1 MDTKRK
7 KKMKLALVVNDKKD
21 DAVKCAARIAN
32 MFFDEGVYVGMNRMN
47 LKTMEESFPALGEK
61 IQCFE
66 NHSLL
71 ASWCDF
77 AVTVGGDGTII
88 HMAKHAA
95 LAGKP
100 IVGVNVGRVGFAA
113 ELETYEISEL
123 KKILVPDYA
132 IEERMLLE
140 ICVQKG
146 DEEKSFIA
154 VNDGV
159 ISREGLSRIIDME
172 VFLNGENFCRY
183 RGDGVL
189 FSTPTGSTAY
199 SLSAGGPIVDPK
211 MSCIIMTPLCPYS
224 LFSRSVVLSDMAEL
238 SIKVHCPDNS
248 TGFLTIDG
256 QESEEILDDD
266 IITVRSSK
274 VRLSMIHLKDK
285 NFYRLLKE
293 KLPRSE

>member
-1 MDTKRK
+1 
-7 KKMKLALVVNDKKD
+7 MKLALVVNDKKTE
-21 DAVKCAARIAN
+21 AVKFAARIIK
-32 MFFDEGVYVGMNRMN
+32 MFFDEDVFIGMNRSN
-47 LKTMEESFPALGEK
+47 INTLHEFFPSINGNIE
-61 IQCFE
+61 CFE
-66 NHSLL
+66 NHSVL
-71 ASWCDF
+71 AQWCDF

-113 ELETYEISEL
+113 ELEPYEISEL
-123 KKILVPDYA
+123 KKIITSDFST
-132 IEERMLLE
+132 EKRMLLE
-140 ICVQKG
+140 VCVKKR
-146 DEEKSFIA
+146 EAVKTYIA
-154 VNDGV
+154 VNDAV
-159 ISREGLSRIIDME
+159 VSREGLSRIIDME
-172 VFLNGENFCRY
+172 VSLNNENFCCY

-224 LFSRSVVLSDMAEL
+224 LFSRSVVLSDKAEL
-238 SIKVHCPDNS
+238 SLKVHSPDNS
-248 TGFLTIDG
+248 KGFLTIDG
-256 QESEEILDDD
+256 QESEEILDED
-266 IITVRSSK
+266 IITVRCSE
-274 VRLSMIHLKDK
+274 VCLSMIHLKDK

>member
-1 MDTKRK
+1 
-7 KKMKLALVVNDKKD
+7 MKLALVVNDKKTE
-21 DAVKCAARIAN
+21 AVKFAARIIK
-32 MFFDEGVYVGMNRMN
+32 MFFDEDVFIGMNRSN
-47 LKTMEESFPALGEK
+47 INTLHEFFPSINGNIE
-61 IQCFE
+61 CFE
-66 NHSLL
+66 NHSVL
-71 ASWCDF
+71 AQWCDF

-113 ELETYEISEL
+113 ELEPYEISEL
-123 KKILVPDYA
+123 KKIITSDFST
-132 IEERMLLE
+132 ERRMLLE
-140 ICVQKG
+140 VCVKKR
-146 DEEKSFIA
+146 EAVKTYIA
-154 VNDGV
+154 VNDAV
-159 ISREGLSRIIDME
+159 VSREGLSRIIDME
-172 VFLNGENFCRY
+172 VSLNNENFCCY

-224 LFSRSVVLSDMAEL
+224 LFSRSVVLSDKAEL
-238 SIKVHCPDNS
+238 SLKVHSPDNS
-248 TGFLTIDG
+248 KGFLTIDG
-256 QESEEILDDD
+256 QESEEILDED
-266 IITVRSSK
+266 IITVRCSE
-274 VRLSMIHLKDK
+274 VCLSMIHLKDK

>member
-1 MDTKRK
+1 
-7 KKMKLALVVNDKKD
+7 MKLALVVNDKKTEP
-21 DAVKCAARIAN
+21 VKCAARIIK
-32 MFFDEGVYVGMNRMN
+32 MFFDEDVFIGMNRSN
-47 LKTMEESFPALGEK
+47 INTLHEFFPSINGNIE
-61 IQCFE
+61 CFE
-66 NHSLL
+66 NHSVL
-71 ASWCDF
+71 AQWCDF

-113 ELETYEISEL
+113 ELEPYEISEL
-123 KKILVPDYA
+123 KKIITSDFST
-132 IEERMLLE
+132 EKRMLLE
-140 ICVQKG
+140 VCVKKR
-146 DEEKSFIA
+146 EAVKTYIA
-154 VNDGV
+154 VNDAV
-159 ISREGLSRIIDME
+159 VSREGLSRIIDME
-172 VFLNGENFCRY
+172 VSLNNENFCCY

-224 LFSRSVVLSDMAEL
+224 LFSRSVVLSDKAEL
-238 SIKVHCPDNS
+238 SLKVHSPDNS
-248 TGFLTIDG
+248 KGFLTIDG
-256 QESEEILDDD
+256 QESEEILDED
-266 IITVRSSK
+266 IITVRCSE
-274 VRLSMIHLKDK
+274 VCLSMIHLKDK

>member
-1 MDTKRK
+1 
-7 KKMKLALVVNDKKD
+7 MKLALVVNDKKTE
-21 DAVKCAARIAN
+21 AVKCAARIIK
-32 MFFDEGVYVGMNRMN
+32 MFSEEGVLVGMNRLNM
-47 LKTMEESFPALGEK
+47 TAMEKDTEGVTDGVF
-61 IQCFE
+61 CFE
-66 NHSLL
+66 NHRLL
-71 ASWCDF
+71 AEWCDF

-113 ELETYEISEL
+113 ELEPYEISEL
-123 KKILVPDYA
+123 KKIILSDYNT
-132 IEERMLLE
+132 EKRMLLE
-140 ICVQKG
+140 ISVKKG
-146 DEEKSFIA
+146 GEESAEKKYIA
-154 VNDGV
+154 VNDAV
-159 ISREGLSRIIDME
+159 VTREGLSRIVDME
-172 VFLNGENFCRY
+172 VFLNGESFCRY

-224 LFSRSVVLSDMAEL
+224 LFSRSVVLSDQARL
-238 SIKVHCPDNS
+238 SLKVHSPDNS

-266 IITVRSSK
+266 VITVRCSEVS
-274 VRLSMIHLKDK
+274 LSMIHLKDK

>member
-1 MDTKRK
+1 
-7 KKMKLALVVNDKKD
+7 MKLALVVNDKRTE
-21 DAVKCAARIAN
+21 AVKCAARIIK
-32 MFFDEGVYVGMNRMN
+32 MFSEDDVSIGMNYSN
-47 LKTMEESFPALGEK
+47 LKTMETSDPEAAKNVLR
-61 IQCFE
+61 FE
-66 NHSLL
+66 NHSAL
-71 ASWCDF
+71 AKWCDV

-88 HMAKHAA
+88 HMAKHVA
-95 LAGKP
+95 LSGKP

-113 ELETYEISEL
+113 ELEPYEISEL
-123 KKILVPDYA
+123 KKIIVSDYNT
-132 IEERMLLE
+132 EKRMLLE
-140 ICVQKG
+140 VCVKKG
-146 DEEKSFIA
+146 DTEKTFIA
-154 VNDGV
+154 VNDAV

-172 VFLNGENFCRY
+172 VSLNEESFCRY

-224 LFSRSVVLSDMAEL
+224 LFSRSVVLSDRAQL
-238 SIKVHCPDNS
+238 TVKVHSPDNS

-266 IITVRSSK
+266 VITVRCSK
-274 VRLSMIHLKDK
+274 VYLSMIHLKDK

>member
-1 MDTKRK
+1 
-7 KKMKLALVVNDKKD
+7 MKLALVVNDKRTE
-21 DAVKCAARIAN
+21 AVKCAARIIK
-32 MFFDEGVYVGMNRMN
+32 MFSEDDVSIGMNYSN
-47 LKTMEESFPALGEK
+47 LKTMETSDPEAAKNVLR
-61 IQCFE
+61 FE
-66 NHSLL
+66 NHSAL
-71 ASWCDF
+71 AKWCDV

-88 HMAKHAA
+88 HMAKHVA
-95 LAGKP
+95 LSGKP

-113 ELETYEISEL
+113 ELEPYEISEL
-123 KKILVPDYA
+123 KKIIVSDYNT
-132 IEERMLLE
+132 EKRMLLE
-140 ICVQKG
+140 VCVKKG
-146 DEEKSFIA
+146 DTEKTFIA
-154 VNDGV
+154 VNDAV

-172 VFLNGENFCRY
+172 VSLNEESFCRY

-211 MSCIIMTPLCPYS
+211 MNCIIMTPLCPYS
-224 LFSRSVVLSDMAEL
+224 LFSRSVVLSDRAQL
-238 SIKVHCPDNS
+238 TVKVHSPDNS

-266 IITVRSSK
+266 VITVRCSK
-274 VRLSMIHLKDK
+274 VYLSMIHLKDK